1 MTTYDSIR
9 HLLKQ
14 ARDEA
19 SDQLEAGSV
28 PADDRE
34 AVQGFR
40 DDVGR
45 LVERMDPALPA
56 TSGTGTLGRDLFEL
70 MQRCRGPL
78 ERYRRFLEDAVSV
91 TKTETG

>member
-19 SDQLEAGSV
+19 NKDIEAGQISD
-28 PADDRE
+28 DDRE
-34 AVQGFR
+34 DVLAFR

-45 LVERMDPALPA
+45 LVEMMDPARV
-56 TSGTGTLGRDLFEL
+56 SGSETATLGRDLFEL
-70 MQRCRGPL
+70 MRRCRGPL
-78 ERYRRFLEDAVSV
+78 EQYRRFLEDAISV

>member
-1 MTTYDSIR
+1 VTTYDSIR

-28 PADDRE
+28 PEGDRE
-34 AVQGFR
+34 TVQGFH
-40 DDVGR
+40 DDVNR
-45 LVERMDPALPA
+45 LVERMDPAHRA
-56 TSGTGTLGRDLFEL
+56 TSGTGTLGRDLFAL

-78 ERYRRFLEDAVSV
+78 ERYRRFLEDAISV

>member
-19 SDQLEAGSV
+19 SHQLEAGSV
-28 PADDRE
+28 PENDRG

-45 LVERMDPALPA
+45 LVERMDPAHLSAPD
-56 TSGTGTLGRDLFEL
+56 TGTLGRDLFEL

-78 ERYRRFLEDAVSV
+78 EQYRRFLEDAISV

>member
-14 ARDEA
+14 ARDETTN
-19 SDQLEAGSV
+19 QIEAGKI
-28 PADDRE
+28 PDDDRE
-34 AVQGFR
+34 VVLAFR

-45 LVERMDPALPA
+45 LVERMDPTRL
-56 TSGTGTLGRDLFEL
+56 SGPETGTLGRDLFDL
-70 MQRCRGPL
+70 MRRCQGPL
-78 ERYRRFLEDAVSV
+78 EQYRHFLEDAISV